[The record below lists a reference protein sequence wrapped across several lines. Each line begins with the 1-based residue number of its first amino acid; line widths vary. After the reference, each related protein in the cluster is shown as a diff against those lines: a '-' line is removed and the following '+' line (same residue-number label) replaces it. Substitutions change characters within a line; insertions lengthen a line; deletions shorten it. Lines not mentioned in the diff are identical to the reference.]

1 MAFINIILLAGLA
14 IGMLGVLISLFSG
27 LAAMG
32 GKTDAARQKSN
43 MFMRLRVGFQL
54 LTLVSVVLL
63 VVLNFST
70 F

>member
-1 MAFINIILLAGLA
+1 MAFINVILLAAMA

-32 GKTDAARQKSN
+32 GKSDASRQKSN
-43 MFMRLRVGFQL
+43 LFMRMRVGFQL